1 MRRKYIKQSVPER
14 IIRAV
19 IYIFMFLMCVICL
32 APILHV
38 AACSFAEPKWLL
50 QQSGLVL
57 WPKYQTIKGYGIVF
71 SSPSLMNSYLNTFF
85 YVGTA
90 TTLGVLV
97 TVMGAYVL
105 SKREAVWSS
114 PIMIMISFTMLFNGG
129 MIPTYMVVR
138 NLGLLDTRWAMIIPG
153 CINAFN
159 IIIMRTAMNTIP
171 KELEESAKLDGAG
184 PMRILFSIY
193 LPLVKA
199 TIAVIILYYALGHWN
214 SWFSAAIYLKS
225 RKLYPLQLMLRE
237 ILMQNDTKTITSTSD
252 VAGDS
257 DLYKELVQYC
267 CIMVSTVPVLFFYP
281 FVMKYFKSGVMVGSL
296 KG

>member
-1 MRRKYIKQSVPER
+1 MRRNYIRQSIPER
-14 IIRAV
+14 IIRGL
-19 IYIFMFLMCVICL
+19 IYLFMVVMCIVCI
-32 APILHV
+32 APIIHV

-50 QQSGLVL
+50 QQSGLIL
-57 WPKYQTIKGYGIVF
+57 WPKYQTGKGYEIVF
-71 SSPSLMNSYLNTFF
+71 SSPSLMKSYLNTFF
-85 YVGTA
+85 YVGSATA
-90 TTLGVLV
+90 LGVLI

-114 PIMIMISFTMLFNGG
+114 PIMFIISFTMLFNGG

-138 NLGLLDTRWAMIIPG
+138 NLGLLDTRLAMIIPG
-153 CINAFN
+153 CISAFN
-159 IIIMRTAMNTIP
+159 IIIMRTAMSAIP

-184 PMRILFSIY
+184 PMTVLFQIY

-214 SWFSAAIYLKS
+214 SWFNAAIYLKS
-225 RKLYPLQLMLRE
+225 RNLYPLQLMLRE
-237 ILMQNDTKTITSTSD
+237 ILMQNDTKTITQTSD
-252 VAGDS
+252 VAGES